1 MDADTNQESEFPS
14 SMQTDQWP
22 AWTRYF
28 LWSLLATLSLHYF
41 INRRELGLSKIPF
54 THINKRRL
62 SKGDCAHLQQNGFR
76 NVYSYSMP
84 AAIRITFFPAKRKVP
99 LAPCV
104 CNPSCFCSSAG
115 FLPDTYI
122 CVCPSHFLMVLVSIK
137 GFWRNWC
144 TFLPRQPFDVPLPVP
159 ASVSIMFPKRRH
171 RVDSRSHLSTYSISC
186 PSPIRI
192 ASSGVLIYVKWS

>member
-62 SKGDCAHLQQNGFR
+62 SKGDCAHLQQNLASEMSTVTACQLQFVLLSFLLKGR
-76 NVYSYSMP
+76 CP
-84 AAIRITFFPAKRKVP
+84 WHHACAIHHA
-99 LAPCV
+99 
-104 CNPSCFCSSAG
+104 SA
-115 FLPDTYI
+115 L
-122 CVCPSHFLMVLVSIK
+122 
-137 GFWRNWC
+137 
-144 TFLPRQPFDVPLPVP
+144 LPVFSQIP
-159 ASVSIMFPKRRH
+159 AYVSALATFSWCLCQLKAFEGIGALLYLGSLLMFL
-171 RVDSRSHLSTYSISC
+171 SQFLHLSASC
-186 PSPIRI
+186 SPSTDTELIPEVICQLTPYP
-192 ASSGVLIYVKWS
+192 VLHLYV